1 VSSEPP
7 IVAPGALP
15 PGTAPQPLFYAR
27 PSPLD
32 ATRHVGKRLKRTAGF
47 AFAARTNSVVLT
59 AAEFASALRF
69 YPIVFTAQDPAMP
82 IALLGVSNESN
93 LFVDAAGAW
102 RAQTYVPAYV
112 RRYPFAFIESADH
125 KSFTL
130 CIDEASSFVTDGD
143 NGEPFFVAGKPSP
156 ATEQALRFCT
166 EFQSL
171 FQATRAFTDA
181 LVQEKL
187 LIERQAD
194 FRSPAGQQASLSGF
208 RIVDEQKFAA
218 LPDATFLDWRKR
230 GYVHLVH
237 AHLFSLANL
246 TDLFERSIRPA

>member
-1 VSSEPP
+1 MSSEPP
-7 IVAPGALP
+7 TVAPGAAP
-15 PGTAPQPLFYAR
+15 PAAAPQPLFYQK
-27 PSPLD
+27 PWPLD
-32 ATRHVGKRLKRTAGF
+32 PARHANKRLKRGTGF
-47 AFAARTNSVVLT
+47 GFAARTNSVVLT
-59 AAEFASALRF
+59 TAEFAPALRF

-82 IALLGVSNESN
+82 IALLGVTNESN
-93 LFVDAAGAW
+93 LFIDDAGAW
-102 RAQTYVPAYV
+102 RPQTYVPAYV
-112 RRYPFAFIESADH
+112 RRYPFAFIESADR

-130 CIDEASSFVTDGD
+130 CIDEASSFVTEGD
-143 NGEPFFVAGKPSP
+143 GEPFFVAGKPST

-171 FQATRAFTDA
+171 FQATRAFADA
-181 LVQEKL
+181 LAAEKM

-208 RIVDEQKFAA
+208 RIVDEQKFMQ

-230 GYVHLVH
+230 GFVHLVH

-246 TDLFERSIRPA
+246 TDLFERSTRPA

>member
-7 IVAPGALP
+7 AAPSP
-15 PGTAPQPLFYAR
+15 PGGAPQPLFYQK
-27 PSPLD
+27 PWPLD
-32 ATRHVGKRLKRTAGF
+32 ATRHAAKRLQRGTSF
-47 AFAARTNSVVLT
+47 AFASHTNSVVLT
-59 AAEFASALRF
+59 TAEFAPALRF

-82 IALLGVSNESN
+82 IALLGVSNEAN
-93 LFVDAAGAW
+93 LFVDAGGAW
-102 RAQTYVPAYV
+102 RAHTYVPAYV
-112 RRYPFAFIESADH
+112 RRYPFAFIESADR

-130 CIDEASSFVTDGD
+130 CIDEASSFVTEGE
-143 NGEPFFVAGKPSP
+143 GEPFFVGGKPST

-171 FQATRAFTDA
+171 FQATRTFTDA

-208 RIVDEQKFAA
+208 RIVDEQKFAQ

>member
-1 VSSEPP
+1 
-7 IVAPGALP
+7 
-15 PGTAPQPLFYAR
+15 LFYQK
-27 PSPLD
+27 PWPLD
-32 ATRHVGKRLKRTAGF
+32 ATRHASKRLKRGSGF
-47 AFAARTNSVVLT
+47 GFAARTNSVVLT
-59 AAEFASALRF
+59 TAEFASALRF

-82 IALLGVSNESN
+82 IALLGVSNEAN
-93 LFVDAAGAW
+93 LFIDAAGAW
-102 RAQTYVPAYV
+102 RPQAYIPAYV
-112 RRYPFAFIESADH
+112 RRYPFAFIESADR

-130 CIDEASSFVTDGD
+130 CIDEASSFVVESGNGGD
-143 NGEPFFVAGKPSP
+143 GEPFFVAGKPSP

-171 FQATRAFTDA
+171 FQATRGFSDA

-208 RIVDEQKFAA
+208 RIVDEQKFAL